1 MPSTSATATPGQSVS
16 VLLVDDQAIVGH
28 AVHQMLAAPDIA
40 FHFCQ
45 DAAAALDT
53 AVRLHPTVILQ
64 DLVMPGTDGLTL
76 LQAYRAEPATHQ
88 IPVVVLSA
96 EEEPTVKAQAFR
108 LGASDYL
115 VKLPDPVELVARV
128 RHHSRGYRAAL
139 ERDAAFD
146 RLAELNRDLERKVA
160 ERSAELVAGRDALIF
175 GLAKLAEYR
184 DEETGEH
191 LERMCIYV
199 ELLARELIA
208 RGTPEVTEA
217 WVHTVTRTAALHDI
231 GKVAT
236 PDAVL
241 RKPGRL
247 DEDER
252 KIIQMHPCIGG
263 DALLAI
269 KNRWGQNPF
278 LNIAAE
284 ITLCHHEKWD
294 GSGYPYGTAG
304 ENIPLSARV
313 VALADVYDALTSS
326 RVYKPALSHDEAAQR
341 IVAGAGSHFDPQVV
355 AAFVA
360 VADRFAAVARGER

>member
-1 MPSTSATATPGQSVS
+1 MRRCC
-16 VLLVDDQAIVGH
+16 
-28 AVHQMLAAPDIA
+28 AAR
-40 FHFCQ
+40 Q
-45 DAAAALDT
+45 GAAAALGT
-53 AVRLHPTVILQ
+53 AIKLRPTVTLQ
-64 DLVMPGTDGLTL
+64 VLMMPGIDGLSL
-76 LQAYRAEPATHQ
+76 LRAYRAESVTRQ

-96 EEEPTVKAQAFR
+96 EEEPAVKAKAFR

-115 VKLPDPVELVARV
+115 VKRPDPIEFLARV

-139 ERDAAFD
+139 ERDEAFA
-146 RLAELNRDLERKVA
+146 RLAELNRDLEEKVA

-191 LERMCIYV
+191 LERMCVYV
-199 ELLARELIA
+199 ELLARELLA

-217 WVHTVTRTAALHDI
+217 WVHTVTRTSVLHDI
-231 GKVAT
+231 GKVGT

-247 DEDER
+247 DDKER
-252 KIIQMHPCIGG
+252 KIVQMHPCIGG

-326 RVYKPALSHDEAAQR
+326 RVYKPALSHEDAARR
-341 IVAGAGSHFDPQVV
+341 IVAGSGSHFDPQVV

-360 VADRFAAVARGER
+360 VADRFASVARGER